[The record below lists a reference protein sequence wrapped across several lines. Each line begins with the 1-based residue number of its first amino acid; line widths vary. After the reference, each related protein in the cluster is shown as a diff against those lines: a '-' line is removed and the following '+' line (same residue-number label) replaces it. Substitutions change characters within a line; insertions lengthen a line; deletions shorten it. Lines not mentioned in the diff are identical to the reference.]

1 MLKEFEEI
9 EDLGYVVEIVDE
21 VLETTEDHWLMVL
34 KHCTSEVS
42 YE

>member
-21 VLETTEDHWLMVL
+21 VLETTEDHWLMV
-34 KHCTSEVS
+34 
-42 YE
+42 